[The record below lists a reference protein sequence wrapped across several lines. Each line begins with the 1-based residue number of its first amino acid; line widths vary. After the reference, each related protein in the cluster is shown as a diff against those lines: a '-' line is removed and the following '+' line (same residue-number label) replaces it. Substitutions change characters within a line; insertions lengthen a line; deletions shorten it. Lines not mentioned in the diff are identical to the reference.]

1 VSGATV
7 PMTSVMSSAE
17 PATALSPRDSPA
29 LAFDARADEK
39 VGEHRDERAGVL
51 SRSERLALL
60 VVGGAFLAAA
70 TTIGL
75 LIDVHRHPGPLVL
88 ALYIVVYALVSRVE
102 FEIFTGAAVPTEL
115 VLVPMLFVLPLDLV
129 APAVAAGLMLGSLAD
144 WASRRIPFERVAL
157 NLISSWHVIGP
168 VLVLWLTSTQ
178 TITWSHWPIYVAALL
193 AQFAVELPAIAV
205 SERIA
210 RGTRFRDLA
219 PHVLRTE
226 LVDATL
232 APVGL
237 LLAFAAQS
245 QPYTLVLVMPLVWLL
260 SVFARERRARID
272 NALELSAA
280 YRGTAFLLGDV
291 VEADDAYTGQHSR
304 DVVALSL
311 AVADR
316 LGLGAQERRDTEF
329 VALLH
334 DVGKIRVPSEIINK
348 PGPLTPEEWAIVQ
361 GHTIEGE
368 RMLERVGGLLGS
380 VGRIVR
386 SCHERWDGGGYPDG
400 LAGEAIPRV
409 ARVVACCDAYS
420 AMTSDRPYR
429 RALTRGAALAELQ
442 RNAGTQ
448 FEPAV
453 VEALAQVV
461 ETLP

>member
-1 VSGATV
+1 
-7 PMTSVMSSAE
+7 MSSVD
-17 PATALSPRDSPA
+17 PVTALSQREAPA
-29 LAFDARADEK
+29 LGFDVRADEK

-60 VVGGAFLAAA
+60 IVGGAFLGAAA
-70 TTIGL
+70 ALGL
-75 LIDVHRHPGPLVL
+75 LIDAQRHPGLIVLV
-88 ALYIVVYALVSRVE
+88 LYIVVYALVSRVE

-115 VLVPMLFVLPLDLV
+115 VLVPMLFVLPLDLA

-144 WASRRIPFERVAL
+144 WVSRRMPFERVAL
-157 NLISSWHVIGP
+157 NLISSCHVIGP

-178 TITWSHWPIYVAALL
+178 AITWSHWPVYVAALL
-193 AQFAVELPAIAV
+193 AQFAVELPTIGVA
-205 SERIA
+205 ERIA

-245 QPYTLVLVMPLVWLL
+245 QPYTLVLVLPLVWLL

-272 NALELSAA
+272 NALELSTA

-316 LGLGAQERRDTEF
+316 LGVEEHERRATEF

-334 DVGKIRVPSEIINK
+334 DVGKIRVPSAIINK
-348 PGPLTPEEWAIVQ
+348 PGSLTPEEWAVVQ
-361 GHTIEGE
+361 RHTIDGQE
-368 RMLERVGGLLGS
+368 MLEQIGGLLGS
-380 VGRIVR
+380 VGRVVR

-400 LAGEAIPRV
+400 LAGEEIPRV
-409 ARVVACCDAYS
+409 ARIVMCCDAYS
-420 AMTSDRPYR
+420 AMTSDRSYR
-429 RALTRGAALAELQ
+429 RALTREAALAELH

-453 VEALAQVV
+453 VDALVAVIAEA
-461 ETLP
+461 P